1 MKRIQKLY
9 LQGVGIITSALH
21 RSHGSFIASSAAV
34 QLLPLISAPIVS
46 RLYSPTAFGTYAVF
60 YALVVIIGSVA
71 SLALHNAILLE
82 EDDRAAMH
90 AALLSFAVTFATS
103 AALAMFLFV
112 MPEYW
117 LRWTVGTDTMSILP
131 LLPLTVMISSGYM
144 SLYTWCIRKEYYQ
157 QLAKN
162 KVILGF
168 STMLIQISIG
178 LMKLEAIG
186 FVLANLL
193 GYIFAIILLYKLFH
207 IDIKLLRPGFNLKSI
222 RAQLKKYKELP
233 LYSVPAS
240 LLNTFS
246 SQLPEFMI
254 NKLFGAH
261 QLGQYSLANRMVNM
275 PLSFLASSIQ
285 DIFRQK
291 ASIEFNLT
299 GNCRATYGTFL
310 ALMILISVFLL
321 VPTVLIVPEF
331 FPLIF
336 GKQWD
341 QSGYLIRVMVF
352 LLAVRFI
359 SSPLS
364 YIWIIRGK
372 QKMDFLWQIGL
383 FLISAAAFV
392 FSHFLFQDESLLRTL
407 LLYSTMAGL
416 WYAFCIYI
424 SFKYSK

>member
-1 MKRIQKLY
+1 MKHTRKLY
-9 LQGVGIITSALH
+9 AQGVGIVTSALH
-21 RSHGSFIASSAAV
+21 HNHGSFIASSAAV

-46 RLYSPTAFGTYAVF
+46 RLYSPTAFGAYAVF

-71 SLALHNAILLE
+71 SLAFHNAILLE
-82 EDDRAAMH
+82 EDDRAAVH
-90 AALLSFAVTFATS
+90 AALLSFAATVATS
-103 AALAMFLFV
+103 AVLAMALFA

-117 LRWTVGTDTMSILP
+117 LRWAVGADTISILP
-131 LLPLTVMISSGYM
+131 LLPLTVMTSSGYM
-144 SLYTWCIRKEYYQ
+144 SLYTWCIRKGYYQ
-157 QLAKN
+157 QLARN
-162 KVILGF
+162 KVILGV
-168 STMLIQISIG
+168 STMLIQVSIG
-178 LMKLEAIG
+178 LMRLEAVG

-193 GYIFAIILLYKLFH
+193 GYVLANFLLYRLFH
-207 IDIKLLRPGFNLKSI
+207 IDISSSRPDMNFGSI
-222 RAQLKKYKELP
+222 KAQLKKYKELP
-233 LYSVPAS
+233 LYSVPAT
-240 LLNTFS
+240 LLNTLS

-275 PLSFLASSIQ
+275 PLSFLASSIY

-291 ASIEFNLT
+291 ASTEFTLS
-299 GNCRATYGTFL
+299 GSCKVTYGTFL
-310 ALMILISVFLL
+310 ALMILISVVLL
-321 VPTVLIVPEF
+321 VPTVLIVPEL

-336 GKQWD
+336 GKQWN

-383 FLISAAAFV
+383 FVISAAAFV
-392 FSHFLFQDESLLRTL
+392 FSHILFQSDSLPKALFM
-407 LLYSTMAGL
+407 YSTMAGF

>member
-1 MKRIQKLY
+1 M
-9 LQGVGIITSALH
+9 
-21 RSHGSFIASSAAV
+21 

-82 EDDRAAMH
+82 EDDRAAVH
-90 AALLSFAVTFATS
+90 AALLSFAATLATS
-103 AALAMFLFV
+103 AVLAMVLFA

-117 LRWTVGTDTMSILP
+117 LHWAVGTDTVSILP
-131 LLPLTVMISSGYM
+131 LLPLTVMASSGYM
-144 SLYTWCIRKEYYQ
+144 SLYTWCIRKGYYQ
-157 QLAKN
+157 QLASN
-162 KVILGF
+162 KVILGV

-193 GYIFAIILLYKLFH
+193 GYLLAIFLLYRLFH
-207 IDIKLLRPGFNLKSI
+207 TDVGLSRPDINYESI
-222 RAQLKKYKELP
+222 KAQLKKHRELP

-240 LLNTFS
+240 LLNTLS

-275 PLSFLASSIQ
+275 PLSFLASSVQ

-291 ASIEFNLT
+291 ASAEFT
-299 GNCRATYGTFL
+299 VSGSCRVTYGTFL
-310 ALMILISVFLL
+310 ALMILISIILL
-321 VPTVLIVPEF
+321 VPTVLIIPEI

-336 GKQWD
+336 GKQWN

-392 FSHFLFQDESLLRTL
+392 LSHFLLQNESLPKALF
-407 LLYSTMAGL
+407 LYSTMAGF
-416 WYAFCIYI
+416 WYAFCIYV

>member
-1 MKRIQKLY
+1 M
-9 LQGVGIITSALH
+9 
-21 RSHGSFIASSAAV
+21 
-34 QLLPLISAPIVS
+34 VS

-60 YALVVIIGSVA
+60 YALVVILGSVA

-82 EDDRAAMH
+82 DDDCAAVH
-90 AALLSFAVTFATS
+90 AACLSFAATFATS
-103 AALAMFLFV
+103 VVLAMVLFA

-117 LRWTVGTDTMSILP
+117 LHWAVGAETMSILP
-131 LLPLTVMISSGYM
+131 LLPLTVMTSSGYE
-144 SLYTWCIRKEYYQ
+144 SLYTWCIRKGYYQ
-157 QLAKN
+157 QLASN
-162 KVILGF
+162 KVILGI

-193 GYIFAIILLYKLFH
+193 GYLLAIFLLYRLFH
-207 IDIKLLRPGFNLKSI
+207 TDISASKPDINFESI
-222 RAQLKKYKELP
+222 KAQLKKYKELP

-240 LLNTFS
+240 LLNTLS

-254 NKLFGAH
+254 NKLFGTH

-275 PLSFLASSIQ
+275 PLSFLASSLQ

-291 ASIEFNLT
+291 ASTEFALT
-299 GNCRATYGTFL
+299 GSCKVTYATFL
-310 ALMILISVFLL
+310 ALMILVSLVLL
-321 VPTVLIVPEF
+321 VPTVLIVPEL

-336 GKQWD
+336 GKQWN
-341 QSGYLIRVMVF
+341 QSGYLIRVMIF

-392 FSHFLFQDESLLRTL
+392 ISHLLLQDDSLPKALF
-407 LLYSTMAGL
+407 LYSTMAGF